1 MGTSSNM
8 QRHTEVG
15 RCRHILEPSSMR
27 HAEMRRTQ
35 LRATPLGSLDDLLFE
50 RMRFSARCYLHLHC
64 LSFST
69 VTKLSSSWPGLPRA
83 HESRVV
89 KPPLLKFT
97 MVTSH
102 ISHAQARSKPRS
114 MMVRLREVRT
124 EIRHCACTFCQCYPL
139 AIAQLA
145 RKAHLLQSGLLGRCR
160 PRTRNTQEYVH
171 GKALL
176 LWSPRPGSKLQS
188 KP

>member
-1 MGTSSNM
+1 
-8 QRHTEVG
+8 
-15 RCRHILEPSSMR
+15 
-27 HAEMRRTQ
+27 MRRTQ

-69 VTKLSSSWPGLPRA
+69 VTRLSSSWPGLPRA
-83 HESRVV
+83 HESCVV

-102 ISHAQARSKPRS
+102 ISHAQARNKPRS

-139 AIAQLA
+139 DIHRAVGSQSTPLAVRIAGPLRASDQKTL
-145 RKAHLLQSGLLGRCR
+145 
-160 PRTRNTQEYVH
+160 RNTYMAKHCCSGHRSLEAGCRASLSQAS
-171 GKALL
+171 GQK
-176 LWSPRPGSKLQS
+176 S
-188 KP
+188 